1 MAHGHRCLQL
11 TDGPADGKTCMTS
24 TLSPVTTPLPT
35 GLGSLTVE
43 NVDVKLSLTVE
54 VGNGGVPRLVL
65 NSVVVVVGNA
75 ELVTSATMASAFYNF
90 VAMVFR
96 AQLR

>member
-1 MAHGHRCLQL
+1 M
-11 TDGPADGKTCMTS
+11 
-24 TLSPVTTPLPT
+24 SPCPFPVMKPLPT
-35 GLGSLTVE
+35 GLGSLTVDD
-43 NVDVKLSLTVE
+43 VDVKLSLAVE
-54 VGNGGVPRLVL
+54 VGKGGVPRLVL
-65 NSVVVVVGNA
+65 HSVVVAVGNA